1 MPNNVDL
8 LRVAT
13 DQAYSRALSVE
24 EWSALLVSEELRALS
39 VGSPE
44 LAQAVAA
51 QHAAVS
57 GTRLEQVP
65 TFTNPGA
72 QLAAA
77 DLQVIGK
84 PQIRTQGFGV
94 VTGLGNYVE
103 HMNLTNQIYLKALRS
118 PHPHARVKAVD
129 SSAAEKMPGVVMVL
143 HRFNTPRQY
152 LNIKMGFGPPDR
164 FLFPEEVYQ
173 AGVVV
178 AVVGAESPEIADE
191 AIRTIQVDYEVL
203 PAVIDFLEGMQPG
216 TPKQFP
222 DSPYDGTI
230 AQIATPLVR
239 GQGDAAFASAD
250 VTVEV
255 VALKPIEAQS
265 PLELTN
271 SVMWWEGD
279 KLNVYNTN
287 QGPFGYRA
295 SMAAGFNIPLNQVR
309 WVNTGYMGSG
319 YGFRALTE
327 IDDVHPAVLA
337 KLTGRPVKTINT
349 RLEDTTTRGHRPRF
363 RNEMKLGVNKD
374 GSLVAGHFKV
384 IADIGATKFAAASSA
399 WFNMYNLYKIPNLT
413 LEGIDV
419 MTNNFVAFAYRCV
432 MHPNGTFALETTMEK
447 AAYAIGMDPVQ
458 FRLMNLNEVGNPD
471 TQKPFSNPGVRDCI
485 TLATDRIGWN
495 QKWHPAKAREVRPG
509 VFHGIG
515 MAVHACS
522 HGAGGQPATGT
533 ILLNPDGS
541 IEAVSGSTEI
551 GGGERTQMRMIA
563 AEALGVPYESV
574 TIAASVDTD
583 ITTDTGVSGGSQQ
596 TNSGGW
602 GMYDAAIDARRQLF
616 EAGAR
621 MFTAQVRKNDPNAAA
636 VSADQLDVTEG
647 KWVSSKV
654 DPTLKAKMGQ
664 VVTFNGGAVIGR
676 GVHLQDPRWERT
688 AWAAHAAEVEVDT
701 VTGEVKVT
709 SYVAAHD
716 VGRVINKLGLEQQIE
731 GGVAMSLGSTLYEEL
746 LVDKAT
752 GLPLNGNMLD
762 YRIPSIKDVPE
773 KVDVIL
779 VEHPKEY
786 GVFGAHGIG
795 EPAMGP
801 EGATIANAV
810 YNATG
815 IWFNELPITRERVIA
830 AVKAGS

>member
-1 MPNNVDL
+1 MPVNVDL
-8 LRVAT
+8 LRVASDHSYARQLT
-13 DQAYSRALSVE
+13 VE
-24 EWSALLVSEELRALS
+24 EWSSLFAGQDLAALR

-44 LAQAVAA
+44 VAQAIAA
-51 QHAAVS
+51 QHAAVQ
-57 GTRLEQVP
+57 GAALQVP
-65 TFTNPGA
+65 AFTNPGA
-72 QLAAA
+72 QLTAT
-77 DLQVIGK
+77 DLKVIGQ
-84 PQIRTQGFGV
+84 PRARTQGFGV
-94 VTGLGNYVE
+94 VTGLGNFTE
-103 HMNLTNQIYLKALRS
+103 HMNVTNQIYMKVLRS

-129 SSAAEKMPGVVMVL
+129 SSEAEKTPGVVAVL
-143 HRFNTPRQY
+143 HRFNTPREYQD
-152 LNIKMGFGPPDR
+152 IKMGSGPPDR
-164 FLFPEEVYQ
+164 FLFPEEVFQ
-173 AGVVV
+173 AGVTV

-191 AIRTIQVDYEVL
+191 AIRKITVDYEVL
-203 PAVIDFLEGMQPG
+203 PSVIDFMEGIQSG
-216 TPKQFP
+216 TPKQF
-222 DSPYDGTI
+222 DSKFDGTI
-230 AQIATPLVR
+230 STISTPLVR
-239 GQGDAAFASAD
+239 GQGDAAFGSA
-250 VTVEV
+250 EV
-255 VALKPIEAQS
+255 VVDEVAIKPIEAHTA
-265 PLELTN
+265 LELTN
-271 SVMWWEGD
+271 SVMWWDGD
-279 KLNVYNTN
+279 RLTAYNTN
-287 QGPFGYRA
+287 QGPFLFR
-295 SMAAGFNIPLNQVR
+295 SSVAAAFNIPLNQVR
-309 WVNTGYMGSG
+309 WLNTGYMGSG
-319 YGFRALTE
+319 YGFRALAE

-337 KLTGRPVKTINT
+337 RVTGRPVKTTLT
-349 RLEDTTTRGHRPRF
+349 RYEDATTRGHRPRF
-363 RNEMKLGVNKD
+363 RNEMKLGVNRD

-399 WFNMYNLYKIPNLT
+399 WFTMYNTYKIPNLT

-447 AAYAIGMDPVQ
+447 AAYAIGMDPVE
-458 FRLMNLNEVGNPD
+458 FRLKNLNEVGNPD
-471 TQKPFSNPGVRDCI
+471 TGKPFSNPGLRDCI
-485 TLATDRIGWN
+485 SMAADRIGWK
-495 QKWHPAKAREVRPG
+495 QKWHPAKAKEVRPG

-515 MAVHACS
+515 LAAHACS

-563 AEALGVPYESV
+563 AEALGVAYETVS
-574 TIAASVDTD
+574 ISPSVDTD
-583 ITTDTGVSGGSQQ
+583 VTTDTGVSGGSQQ

-602 GMYDAAIDARRQLF
+602 GMYDAAMDARRQLF

-621 MFTAQVRKNDPNAAA
+621 MLTAQARKIDPGAAE
-636 VSADQLDVTEG
+636 VTADQLDITEG
-647 KWVSSKV
+647 KWVSSKA
-654 DPTLKAKMGQ
+654 DPGLKAKIGQ
-664 VVTFNGGAVIGR
+664 VVTFNGGAIIGR
-676 GVHLQDPRWERT
+676 GVHIQDPRWERT

-709 SYVAAHD
+709 NYVAAHD
-716 VGRVINKLGLEQQIE
+716 VGRVINKMGLEQQIE
-731 GGVAMSLGSTLYEEL
+731 GGVTMSLGSTLYEEL

-815 IWFNELPITRERVIA
+815 IWFNELPITRERVVA
-830 AVKAGS
+830 AVKGSG

>member
-1 MPNNVDL
+1 MPVNVDL
-8 LRVAT
+8 LRVAS
-13 DQAYSRALSVE
+13 DHAYSRELTAE
-24 EWSALLVSEELRALS
+24 QWSALLLSDELRALS

-44 LAQAVAA
+44 LAQAIAA
-51 QHAAVS
+51 QHAAVN
-57 GTRLEQVP
+57 GTTFEQ
-65 TFTNPGA
+65 TTYTNPGA

-94 VTGLGNYVE
+94 VTGLGNFVE
-103 HMNLTNQIYLKALRS
+103 HMNLSNQVYLKALRS
-118 PHPHARVKAVD
+118 PNPHARVKSVD
-129 SSAAEKMPGVVMVL
+129 SSEAEKLPGVVAVL

-152 LNIKMGFGPPDR
+152 LDIKMGASPPDR
-164 FLFPEEVYQ
+164 FLFPEEVFQ

-178 AVVGAESPEIADE
+178 AIVGAETPEIADE
-191 AIRTIQVDYEVL
+191 AIRKIQVDYEVL
-203 PAVIDFLEGMQPG
+203 PSVIDFQQGMQPS
-216 TPKQFP
+216 TPKQF

-230 AQIATPLVR
+230 SNISTPLVR

-250 VTVEV
+250 VTVDL
-255 VALKPIEAQS
+255 VAIKPIEAQS

-271 SVMWWEGD
+271 SVMWWDGD

-287 QGPFGYRA
+287 QGPFGYRS
-295 SMAAGFNIPLNQVR
+295 SMAAGFNMPLNQVR

-337 KLTGRPVKTINT
+337 KITGRPVKTMNT
-349 RLEDTTTRGHRPRF
+349 RLEDATTRGHRPRF

-419 MTNNFVAFAYRCV
+419 FTNNFVAFAYRCV

-471 TQKPFSNPGVRDCI
+471 TSKPFSNPGVRDCI
-485 TLATDRIGWN
+485 TMAADRIGWS
-495 QKWHPAKAREVRPG
+495 QKWHPAKANQVRPG
-509 VFHGIG
+509 VYHGLG
-515 MAVHACS
+515 LAVHACS

-533 ILLNPDGS
+533 ILLNPDGT

-563 AEALGVPYESV
+563 AEALGVPYEIVS
-574 TIAASVDTD
+574 IAPSVDTD

-602 GMYDAAIDARRQLF
+602 GMYEAAMDARAQLF
-616 EAGAR
+616 AAAAQ
-621 MFTAQVRKNDPNAAA
+621 MFTAQVRKNDPGAAA
-636 VSADQLDVTEG
+636 VTADQLDVTEG
-647 KWVSSKV
+647 KWVSSRV
-654 DPTLKAKMGQ
+654 DPALKAKIGQ
-664 VVTFNGGAVIGR
+664 VVTANGGAIIGR
-676 GVHLQDPRWERT
+676 GVHIQDPRWERT

-701 VTGEVKVT
+701 VSGEVKVT
-709 SYVAAHD
+709 RYVAAHD
-716 VGRVINKLGLEQQIE
+716 VGRVINRLGLEQQIE
-731 GGVAMSLGSTLYEEL
+731 GGVIMSLGSTLYEEL
-746 LVDKAT
+746 LVDMAT
-752 GLPLNGNMLD
+752 GLPLNGNLLD
-762 YRIPSIKDVPE
+762 YRVPSIKDVPE
-773 KVDVIL
+773 SVDVIL

-795 EPAMGP
+795 EPAMGA

-815 IWFNELPITRERVIA
+815 IWFNELPITKERVIT
-830 AVKAGS
+830 AVKSNGG